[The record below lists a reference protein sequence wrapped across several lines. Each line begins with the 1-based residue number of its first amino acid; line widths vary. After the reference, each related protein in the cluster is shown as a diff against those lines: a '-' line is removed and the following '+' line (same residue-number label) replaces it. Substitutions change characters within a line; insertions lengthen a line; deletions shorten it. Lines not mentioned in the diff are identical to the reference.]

1 MRNILVITLL
11 SIIVFSSCSGA
22 SSNKDSNAAILTG
35 EDAAILKKIKEKGEL
50 TALTTY
56 SATSYFLYRG
66 ETMGFEYELLE
77 RFADYLG
84 VELNIV
90 VSQNIDSMLI
100 QLKNGEVDL
109 VAHGLTI
116 TSDRK
121 EQVWFTDYLHLTHQV
136 LVQRKPDNWRR
147 MGWSSIQKELVHDAI
162 ELIDDTV
169 SVRKNSSYHERLE
182 NLSEEIGG
190 KIHIDTLPGNLST
203 DRIIKMVVDGDIR
216 YTIADNDI
224 ANINASYYHNLN
236 IDVPISFSQRVA
248 WAVAPGATDLL
259 EKANSW
265 MQEIKDNVDYYKIY
279 NKYFKNRRNF
289 RKRTQSEFYSLTNN
303 SISQYDELI
312 KQQADTLAWDWRLMA
327 SLIYQ
332 ESRFNPQAKSW
343 AGAGGLMQI
352 MPKTAESLGLD
363 DRFDPEKS
371 IQAGRAYLQTL
382 WGYFKEIDDPVQRI
396 KFTLASYNC
405 GYQHVLDAQTLAE
418 INELDSNQWDN
429 NVEDMILELSYPSN
443 YNRPEIK
450 YGYVRGIEPYTYVQ
464 QIFERY
470 EHYVQFIE
478 V

>member
-1 MRNILVITLL
+1 MRNLLLIILLPIV
-11 SIIVFSSCSGA
+11 VFSSCS
-22 SSNKDSNAAILTG
+22 SSGNDKGDNATNTT
-35 EDAAILKKIKEKGEL
+35 EDDAEILKKIKRKGTL

-66 ETMGFEYELLE
+66 QTMGFEYELLE
-77 RFADYLG
+77 KFADYVG
-84 VELNIV
+84 VDLDIV

-100 QLKNGEVDL
+100 QLNNGDVDL

-121 EQVWFTDYLHLTHQV
+121 EQVWFTDYLYLTHQV

-147 MGWSSIQKELVHDAI
+147 MGRSAIQKELINDAI
-162 ELIDDTV
+162 ELIGDTV
-169 SVRKNSSYHERLE
+169 SVRKNSSYLERLE
-182 NLSEEIGG
+182 NLSDEIGG
-190 KIHIDTLPGNLST
+190 EIHIDTLPGDLST
-203 DRIIKMVVDGDIR
+203 DRIIKMVVDGDIK
-216 YTIADNDI
+216 YTIADNNI
-224 ANINASYYHNLN
+224 ANINASYYHNLD

-248 WAVAPGATDLL
+248 WAVAPGANDLL
-259 EKANSW
+259 NEVNNW
-265 MQEIKDNVDYYKIY
+265 MQHIKDNVQYYAVY

-303 SISQYDELI
+303 RISQYDELI
-312 KQQADTLAWDWRLMA
+312 KEQADTLSWDWRLMA

-332 ESRFNPQAKSW
+332 ESRFNPNAKSW

-352 MPKTAESLGLD
+352 MPLTAESLGLEN
-363 DRFDPEKS
+363 RFDPELS
-371 IQAGRAYLQTL
+371 IEAGTRYLQSL
-382 WGYFKEIDDPVQRI
+382 WNNYEEIEDPIQRI

-418 INELDSNQWDN
+418 INDLDRNQWDD
-429 NVEDMILELSYPSN
+429 NVENMILELSYPSN

-470 EHYVQFIE
+470 DHYMQFIKA
-478 V
+478 